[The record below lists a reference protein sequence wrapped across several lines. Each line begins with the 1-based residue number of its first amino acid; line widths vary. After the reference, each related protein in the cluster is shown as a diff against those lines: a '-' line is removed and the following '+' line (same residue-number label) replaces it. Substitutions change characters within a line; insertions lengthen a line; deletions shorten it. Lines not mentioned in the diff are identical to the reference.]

1 MAQEHE
7 QLPWGLGLF
16 LTVACALSGCLGSDP
31 SHKADLSILNVSN
44 PAVPLEV
51 TAHRS
56 SDTEQ
61 RFDEV
66 LPFGQLVNAKSLE
79 SGVWNFTLENQT
91 RMPAEQFSYGLGKD
105 ANYLLILY
113 GFNQETPF
121 ADSGSSPD
129 LWKQSFYE
137 EAKSFLGGM
146 EVVTAKHFL
155 LQQKLLRL
163 PSAKLDDSPKLRL
176 AVFSPGKNEFIV
188 DLIDKAG
195 THHQSPR
202 QGFSEV
208 SDWLK
213 PNAGE
218 TEFSVRY
225 ADSPAQ
231 VGNGTIELPQG
242 SVTTMIVAGQSPSGL
257 QVLVHQWK
265 DQEATMIDAGK
276 SNN

>member
-1 MAQEHE
+1 MAHKHVQR
-7 QLPWGLGLF
+7 PWGLGLF
-16 LTVACALSGCLGSDP
+16 ITMAFVITGCLGNDP
-31 SHKADLSILNVSN
+31 SQKTDLFLLNVSN

-51 TAHRS
+51 TARRS
-56 SDTEQ
+56 PDAEQ

-66 LPFGQLVNAKSLE
+66 LPFGQLVNAKPLE

-91 RMPAEQFSYGLGKD
+91 RMPAEQFRYGLGKD
-105 ANYLLILY
+105 ASYLLVLY

-121 ADSGSSPD
+121 ADFDSSPD
-129 LWKQSFYE
+129 LWKQSSYE

-146 EVVTAKHFL
+146 EVVTSKHFL
-155 LQQKLLRL
+155 LQQKLIRL
-163 PSAKLDDSPKLRL
+163 PPAKPDAAPKLRL

-195 THHQSPR
+195 THHQSPP
-202 QGFSEV
+202 QGFSQV

-213 PNAGE
+213 INAGE

-242 SVTTMIVAGQSPSGL
+242 SVTTFILAGESPNGL
-257 QVLVHQWK
+257 KVLIHQWK
-265 DQEATMIDAGK
+265 DQEATMIYAGK